1 MCIETRSAAA
11 GFTGMCV
18 CDDGFHGAG
27 CEGSVDEG
35 GGEGGGML
43 DSPFPWVAIIVPS
56 LLVVL
61 TGLVVG
67 YWLHWQR
74 KRMSLV
80 GMLYGA
86 GGADKHVHKDGES
99 SDEDEDAAWD
109 WVAKSGAGMRSAG
122 SSHGTALLANG
133 NRSQPASPV
142 SNMGAGSAKGSRPL
156 ALMNTA
162 ASPASSLAGS
172 TSAKS
177 AQRAKLAVAP
187 RMPPLLPRDITAG
200 VRSFA
205 IPITMRDFI
214 PSSTALKRRTIAML
228 GGGSAA
234 EERNARRISYCTVLY
249 SVLTILWRG
258 YGEPY
263 YIRALRLRKG
273 TRAGHT
279 KAGLHVKGQRVL
291 CEQQQGQLRSVT
303 GRRAP
308 GVCGAV

>member
-1 MCIETRSAAA
+1 MPLFLKGQCDRTPRSAAA

-35 GGEGGGML
+35 GGEGDGML

-122 SSHGTALLANG
+122 SSHGPALLANG

-177 AQRAKLAVAP
+177 AQRAKPAVAP

-200 VRSFA
+200 GIQKPASMSKGSGSFA
-205 IPITMRDFI
+205 SNSR
-214 PSSTALKRRTIAML
+214 
-228 GGGSAA
+228 GSF
-234 EERNARRISYCTVLY
+234 
-249 SVLTILWRG
+249 G
-258 YGEPY
+258 P
-263 YIRALRLRKG
+263 
-273 TRAGHT
+273 
-279 KAGLHVKGQRVL
+279 
-291 CEQQQGQLRSVT
+291 
-303 GRRAP
+303 
-308 GVCGAV
+308 